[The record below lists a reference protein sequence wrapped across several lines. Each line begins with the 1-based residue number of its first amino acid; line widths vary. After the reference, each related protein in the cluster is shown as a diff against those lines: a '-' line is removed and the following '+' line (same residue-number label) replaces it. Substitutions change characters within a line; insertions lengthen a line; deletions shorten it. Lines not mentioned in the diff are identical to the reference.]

1 MTSGTNS
8 SSNPGSQ
15 DPYTTLGVEP
25 GASFDEVQNAKEKRL
40 LEVGEDP
47 LAKAKIEA
55 SYDALL
61 MVSLKER
68 QLGKVSNAAVSA
80 SKREERNIVS
90 GGEGSGASSLL
101 TRLKGFNPSNKDASD
116 KNFIPELAL
125 PEGQGLTIRFALG
138 LLALVLT
145 LASPKESIQIILSL
159 STLGLFISQVRRGRR
174 PLPSLGWSV
183 VLLSIGL
190 IIGGLLVSGVP
201 DTSVPTIPIS
211 KEHLEALP
219 AVILVWLGSLFLA

>member
-1 MTSGTNS
+1 MASGTNP

-15 DPYTTLGVEP
+15 DPYAILGIKS
-25 GASFDEVQNAKEKRL
+25 GASFDEVQKARERRL
-40 LEVGEDP
+40 IEVGEDP

-61 MVSLKER
+61 MSSLKER

-80 SKREERNIVS
+80 SKREERKIEP
-90 GGEGSGASSLL
+90 GGEESSLL
-101 TRLKGFNPSNKDASD
+101 TRLKGFNISNKEVSD
-116 KNFIPELAL
+116 QSLLPTLSF
-125 PEGQGLTIRFALG
+125 PEGQGLTIRLALG

-145 LASPKESIQIILSL
+145 LASPKEGIQIILSL

-183 VLLSIGL
+183 VLLSTGL
-190 IIGGLLVSGVP
+190 IVGGLIVSGIP
-201 DTSVPTIPIS
+201 DTPVPSIVIS
-211 KEHLEALP
+211 KDHLEALP
-219 AVILVWLGSLFLA
+219 AVILVWLGTLLLD